1 MFCEPLRAWELAE
14 LFLGAKM
21 LHDVMTGEGSC
32 KGEKCHPQSWS
43 ELQVMPWAG
52 RVSRV
57 WGPLREL
64 HRAQH
69 LLTALCASCLPELIN
84 FEQSQSVFSQDN
96 INEVSRLL
104 GWGAGSPRAPWTGGC
119 WWVLL

>member
-32 KGEKCHPQSWS
+32 KGGKCHTQSWS

-52 RVSRV
+52 RGEQGL
-57 WGPLREL
+57 GPSESSIGPSTCSQLSV
-64 HRAQH
+64 
-69 LLTALCASCLPELIN
+69 LLV
-84 FEQSQSVFSQDN
+84 SQS
-96 INEVSRLL
+96 
-104 GWGAGSPRAPWTGGC
+104 
-119 WWVLL
+119 